1 MAISRIRRSAAAV
14 LTMTAVATTVLVGQ
28 AVADEDRPA
37 TATATAPATATDTE
51 AAAATAPASA
61 SAAPAHA
68 PAGTADASAR
78 SGRVPRIAA
87 AWHSAWTGEDPNAL
101 AGLFTKD
108 GTLVDLSV
116 PYTSHGREE
125 IAEFKAI
132 TERLIPDADLEITD
146 AFRSGDRV
154 LIRTDYSGTLPGASK
169 SFKVQ
174 MATVL
179 ELRHGRIAVNTDYY
193 DRATM
198 LRQSGLPADWR
209 PPTQP

>member
-1 MAISRIRRSAAAV
+1 MATSRIRRSAAAV

-28 AVADEDRPA
+28 AMADEDRPA
-37 TATATAPATATDTE
+37 TATATAPATATDTV
-51 AAAATAPASA
+51 PASA
-61 SAAPAHA
+61 SAHA
-68 PAGTADASAR
+68 PADTVDTADASAR

-154 LIRTDYSGTLPGASK
+154 VIRTDYSGTLPGASK

-179 ELRHGRIAVNTDYY
+179 ELRHGKIAVNTDYY

-209 PPTQP
+209 PPAQR

>member
-1 MAISRIRRSAAAV
+1 MATSRIRRSAAAV
-14 LTMTAVATTVLVGQ
+14 LTLTAVATTVLVGQ

-37 TATATAPATATDTE
+37 
-51 AAAATAPASA
+51 AATAPA

-68 PAGTADASAR
+68 PADTADASAR

-154 LIRTDYSGTLPGASK
+154 LIRTDYSGTLPGASRP
-169 SFKVQ
+169 FKVQ

-179 ELRHGRIAVNTDYY
+179 ELRHGKIAVNTDYY

>member
-1 MAISRIRRSAAAV
+1 MATSRIRRSAAAV

-37 TATATAPATATDTE
+37 TATAPATATETV
-51 AAAATAPASA
+51 PASA
-61 SAAPAHA
+61 SAHA
-68 PAGTADASAR
+68 PVDTADTADASAR
-78 SGRVPRIAA
+78 SGRGPRIAA

-101 AGLFTKD
+101 ADLFTKD

-154 LIRTDYSGTLPGASK
+154 VIRTDYSGTLPGASK

-179 ELRHGRIAVNTDYY
+179 ELRHGKIAINTDYY

>member
-1 MAISRIRRSAAAV
+1 MATSHIRRGAAAV
-14 LTMTAVATTVLVGQ
+14 LTMAAVATTVLVGQ
-28 AVADEDRPA
+28 AVASEDRPA
-37 TATATAPATATDTE
+37 TTAASAQAKAPAA
-51 AAAATAPASA
+51 
-61 SAAPAHA
+61 
-68 PAGTADASAR
+68 AGTVAR
-78 SGRVPRIAA
+78 SERIPRIAS
-87 AWHSAWTGEDPNAL
+87 AWQSAWTSDDPNAL
-101 AGLFTKD
+101 ADLFTKT

-125 IAEFKAI
+125 IAKFKEI

-154 LIRTDYSGTLPGASK
+154 AIRTNYSGTLPGAAK

-179 ELRHGRIAVNTDYY
+179 ELRHGKIAVNTDYY

>member
-1 MAISRIRRSAAAV
+1 MATSRIRRSAAAV

-37 TATATAPATATDTE
+37 TATAPATATDTRTAE
-51 AAAATAPASA
+51 ATAS
-61 SAAPAHA
+61 APAHA
-68 PAGTADASAR
+68 PVDTAGASAR
-78 SGRVPRIAA
+78 SERVPRIAA

-125 IAEFKAI
+125 ITEFKAI

-154 LIRTDYSGTLPGASK
+154 VIRTDYSGTLPGASK

-179 ELRHGRIAVNTDYY
+179 ELRHGKIAVNTDYY

-198 LRQSGLPADWR
+198 LRQSGLPADWK
-209 PPTQP
+209 PPTRP

>member
-1 MAISRIRRSAAAV
+1 MPTSHIRRSTAAV
-14 LTMTAVATTVLVGQ
+14 LAVAAVATTALVGQ
-28 AVADEDRPA
+28 AVASEDRPA
-37 TATATAPATATDTE
+37 TDPT
-51 AAAATAPASA
+51 AATAPVP
-61 SAAPAHA
+61 AAA
-68 PAGTADASAR
+68 ADAAAR

-87 AWHSAWTGEDPNAL
+87 AWHSAWTGDDPNAL
-101 AGLFTKD
+101 ADLFTKN

-116 PYTSHGREE
+116 PYTSEGREE

-154 LIRTDYSGTLPGASK
+154 LIRTDYSGTLPGATT

-179 ELRHGRIAVNTDYY
+179 ELRHGKIAVNTDYY

-209 PPTQP
+209 PPAQP

>member
-1 MAISRIRRSAAAV
+1 MATSRIRRSAAAV

-37 TATATAPATATDTE
+37 TATAPATATETV
-51 AAAATAPASA
+51 PASA
-61 SAAPAHA
+61 SAHA
-68 PAGTADASAR
+68 PVDTVDTADASAW

-87 AWHSAWTGEDPNAL
+87 EWHSAWTGEDPNAL
-101 AGLFTKD
+101 ADLFTKD

-116 PYTSHGREE
+116 PYTSHGRAE

-179 ELRHGRIAVNTDYY
+179 ELRHGKIAVNTDYY

>member
-1 MAISRIRRSAAAV
+1 MATSRIRRSAAAI

-37 TATATAPATATDTE
+37 TATTPATATATE
-51 AAAATAPASA
+51 TVPASA
-61 SAAPAHA
+61 SAHA
-68 PAGTADASAR
+68 SVDTADASAR

-101 AGLFTKD
+101 ADLFTKD
-108 GTLVDLSV
+108 GTLIDLSV
-116 PYTSHGREE
+116 PYTSHGRAE

-154 LIRTDYSGTLPGASK
+154 VIRTDYSGTLPGASK

-179 ELRHGRIAVNTDYY
+179 ELRHGKIAVNTDYY

>member
-1 MAISRIRRSAAAV
+1 MATSRIRRGAAAV

-28 AVADEDRPA
+28 AMADEDRPA
-37 TATATAPATATDTE
+37 TAPATVTETAPV
-51 AAAATAPASA
+51 AAS
-61 SAAPAHA
+61 AHA
-68 PAGTADASAR
+68 PVDTVNTADVSAR

-87 AWHSAWTGEDPNAL
+87 AWYSAWTGEDPNAL
-101 AGLFTKD
+101 AALFTED

-125 IAEFKAI
+125 IAQFKAI

-154 LIRTDYSGTLPGASK
+154 VIRTDYSGTLPGASK
-169 SFKVQ
+169 PFKVQ

-179 ELRHGRIAVNTDYY
+179 ELRHGKIAVNTDYY

-198 LRQSGLPADWR
+198 LRQSGLPADWK
-209 PPTQP
+209 PPTRP